1 MRNESVFTLVLFG
14 TMSYALAGCGES
26 REVEVA
32 GEVSAPASIQAD
44 GPILVELFDVIA
56 EDDVESVQTVTLN
69 QLGPFTET
77 VDVEG
82 DTVRIVAV
90 RDRDNNGACS
100 AGEPWAQV
108 EAAISAED
116 TLEPVV
122 LRLTNA
128 ACPAAEE

>member
-1 MRNESVFTLVLFG
+1 MRNQSVFRLVLCG

-44 GPILVELFDVIA
+44 GPILVELFDVVA

-69 QLGPFTET
+69 ELGAFAET
-77 VDVEG
+77 VDLEG
-82 DTVRIVAV
+82 DTVRIVAI

-108 EAAISAED
+108 EAAVSAED
-116 TLEPVV
+116 TVEPVV
-122 LRLTNA
+122 LRLSNA
-128 ACPAAEE
+128 ACPVAGE